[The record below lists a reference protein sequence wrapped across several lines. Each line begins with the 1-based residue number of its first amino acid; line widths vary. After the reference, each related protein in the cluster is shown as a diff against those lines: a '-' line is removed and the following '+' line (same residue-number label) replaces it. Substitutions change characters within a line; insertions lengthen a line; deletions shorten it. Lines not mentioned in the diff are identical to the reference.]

1 MHINDVLNELIPTK
15 ANVVCLDVWT
25 SDGAVMH
32 MKDVVCI
39 KADFKNGTHLMKF
52 VNNPS
57 IKRLIR
63 DYLIFKF
70 NDDEVY
76 I

>member
-1 MHINDVLNELIPTK
+1 MHINDVLDALVPSKER
-15 ANVVCLDVWT
+15 VVSLDVFT
-25 SDGAVMH
+25 SDGSIMH

-57 IKRLIR
+57 VKRQIR